1 MILGFDTATPE
12 TTVAVVHRGEVLFE
26 AAAGP
31 GPDGR
36 PVAGTALLA
45 MVDEAA
51 SAAGGWDRIA
61 TIAVGRG
68 SFTGL
73 RIAISTARAISQAR
87 RIPVA
92 GVDSTAALAA
102 ELRERAGEGRPV
114 VGIVD
119 ARRGR
124 CSPPPTSAWV
134 PASRS
139 SAPCGRRIRASAT
152 ASASPWP
159 AGTRPMRFRTEI
171 EAIGFEVDDEDPAN
185 RLSARQICLLAA
197 KMEPG
202 GARYPAGVTPKY
214 MRRPDAERWLER
226 NGTRSRDHRPRRV
239 PSAG

>member
-1 MILGFDTATPE
+1 MILGFDTATQE
-12 TTVAVVHRGEVLFE
+12 TTVAVVHGGETLFE

-36 PVAGTALLA
+36 PVAGRALLP
-45 MVDEAA
+45 MIDEAVA
-51 SAAGGWDRIA
+51 AAGGWDRIA
-61 TIAVGRG
+61 TIAVGRGPG

-102 ELRERAGEGRPV
+102 GLRERAGDGRPV

-119 ARRGR
+119 ARRGEVFAAADR
-124 CSPPPTSAWV
+124 GSGAGEPVVCD
-134 PASRS
+134 PADV
-139 SAPCGRRIRASAT
+139 ASALGGGLED
-152 ASASPWP
+152 AL
-159 AGTRPMRFRTEI
+159 AGGDGAVRFRAEI
-171 EAIGFEVDDEDPAN
+171 EAFGCEILADEDPAN

-202 GARYPAGVTPKY
+202 GAHFPAGVTPKY

-226 NGTRSRDHRPRRV
+226 NDGT
-239 PSAG
+239 

>member
-12 TTVAVVHRGEVLFE
+12 TTVAVVHGDEVLFE
-26 AAAGP
+26 DAAGP

-36 PVAGTALLA
+36 PVAGRALLG

-51 SAAGGWDRIA
+51 AAAGGWDRIA
-61 TIAVGRG
+61 TMAVGRGPG

-102 ELRERAGEGRPV
+102 GLRERAGEGRPV

-119 ARRGR
+119 ARRGEVFAAADLGSGAGEPVV
-124 CSPPPTSAWV
+124 C
-134 PASRS
+134 
-139 SAPCGRRIRASAT
+139 APGDHADALGEGLGG
-152 ASASPWP
+152 AV
-159 AGTRPMRFRTEI
+159 AGGDGAVRFRTEI
-171 EAIGFEVDDEDPAN
+171 EAIGCEIPADEDPAN

-202 GARYPAGVTPKY
+202 GAHFPAGVTPKY

-226 NGTRSRDHRPRRV
+226 NDGS
-239 PSAG
+239 

>member
-12 TTVAVVHRGEVLFE
+12 TTVAVVHGDEVLFE
-26 AAAGP
+26 DAAGP

-36 PVAGTALLA
+36 PVAGRALLG

-51 SAAGGWDRIA
+51 AAAGGWDRIA
-61 TIAVGRG
+61 TMAVGRGPG

-102 ELRERAGEGRPV
+102 GLRERAGEGRPV
-114 VGIVD
+114 IGIVD
-119 ARRGR
+119 ARRGEVFAAADLGGGAGE
-124 CSPPPTSAWV
+124 PV
-134 PASRS
+134 V
-139 SAPCGRRIRASAT
+139 CGPGDVADALGE
-152 ASASPWP
+152 ALGGAL
-159 AGTRPMRFRTEI
+159 AGGDGAVRFRTEI
-171 EAIGFEVDDEDPAN
+171 EAIGCEIPADEDPAN

-202 GARYPAGVTPKY
+202 GAHFPAGVTPKY

-226 NGTRSRDHRPRRV
+226 NDGS
-239 PSAG
+239 

>member
-12 TTVAVVHRGEVLFE
+12 TTVAVVHGDETLFE
-26 AAAGP
+26 TAAGP

-36 PVAGTALLA
+36 PVAGRALLA

-51 SAAGGWDRIA
+51 AAAGGWDRIA
-61 TIAVGRG
+61 TIAVGRGPG

-102 ELRERAGEGRPV
+102 GLGERAGEGRPV

-119 ARRGR
+119 ARRGEVFAAADR
-124 CSPPPTSAWV
+124 GAGPGEPVVCSPADVADSLGYGLEGAL
-134 PASRS
+134 
-139 SAPCGRRIRASAT
+139 
-152 ASASPWP
+152 
-159 AGTRPMRFRTEI
+159 AGGDGAVRFRTEI
-171 EAIGFEVDDEDPAN
+171 EAIGFEVPPDEDPAN

-202 GARYPAGVTPKY
+202 GAHYPAGVTPKY

-226 NGTRSRDHRPRRV
+226 NDGS
-239 PSAG
+239 

>member
-12 TTVAVVHRGEVLFE
+12 TTVAVVHRGETLFE
-26 AAAGP
+26 ASAGP

-36 PVAGTALLA
+36 PAAGRALLG

-51 SAAGGWDRIA
+51 TAVGGWDRIA
-61 TIAVGRG
+61 TMAVGRGPG

-73 RIAISTARAISQAR
+73 RIAISTARAISQAC

-102 ELRERAGEGRPV
+102 GLRERAGEGEERPL

-119 ARRGR
+119 ARRGEVFAAVDR
-124 CSPPPTSAWV
+124 GAGAGEPVVCA
-134 PASRS
+134 PADL
-139 SAPCGRRIRASAT
+139 ANALGEGLEGAL
-152 ASASPWP
+152 
-159 AGTRPMRFRTEI
+159 AGGDGAVRFRTEI
-171 EAIGFEVDDEDPAN
+171 EAIGCEILADEDPAN

-202 GARYPAGVTPKY
+202 GAHFPAGVTPKY

-226 NGTRSRDHRPRRV
+226 NDGS
-239 PSAG
+239 

>member
-12 TTVAVVHRGEVLFE
+12 TTVAVVHRGETLFE
-26 AAAGP
+26 ASAGP

-36 PVAGTALLA
+36 PVAGRALLG

-51 SAAGGWDRIA
+51 SEAGGWDRIA
-61 TIAVGRG
+61 TIAVGRGPG

-87 RIPVA
+87 HIPVA
-92 GVDSTAALAA
+92 GIDSTAALAA
-102 ELRERAGEGRPV
+102 GLREGAGEGRAV

-119 ARRGR
+119 ARRGEVFAAVDR
-124 CSPPPTSAWV
+124 GSGAGEPVVC
-134 PASRS
+134 
-139 SAPCGRRIRASAT
+139 APEDLADALGESLADAL
-152 ASASPWP
+152 
-159 AGTRPMRFRTEI
+159 AGGDGAVRFRTEI
-171 EAIGFEVDDEDPAN
+171 EAIGWDVPADEDPAN

-202 GARYPAGVTPKY
+202 GAHFPAGVTPKY

-226 NGTRSRDHRPRRV
+226 NDGS
-239 PSAG
+239 

>member
-12 TTVAVVHRGEVLFE
+12 TTVAVVHGDEVLFE
-26 AAAGP
+26 DAAGP

-36 PVAGTALLA
+36 PVAGRALLG

-51 SAAGGWDRIA
+51 AAAGGWDRIA
-61 TIAVGRG
+61 TMAVGRGPG

-102 ELRERAGEGRPV
+102 GLRERAGEGRPV

-119 ARRGR
+119 ARRGEVFAAADLGSGAGEPVV
-124 CSPPPTSAWV
+124 C
-134 PASRS
+134 
-139 SAPCGRRIRASAT
+139 APGDLADALG
-152 ASASPWP
+152 
-159 AGTRPMRFRTEI
+159 AGLGGAVAGGDGAVRFRTEI
-171 EAIGFEVDDEDPAN
+171 EAIGCEIPADEDPAN

-202 GARYPAGVTPKY
+202 GAHFPAGVTPKY

-226 NGTRSRDHRPRRV
+226 NDGS
-239 PSAG
+239 